1 MSKELVSVIL
11 PCYNVQEY
19 VERAIDSVVNQ
30 TYSNIE
36 VVAVNDGSTDDTLA
50 VLYNLRTRFAN
61 LVVINQK
68 NQGLVEARKRGL
80 KNANGKFILFL
91 DGDDWLENNCIE
103 ELYKTANDKKADVVL
118 YNAYMVYDD
127 RKEIFDTFIEK
138 FIDDI
143 KKNPVKNLLL
153 LNISPTIWSKFIKKS
168 FLEENNI
175 EFPQNISYAEDLAAV
190 LNIFINKPKIV
201 CNEKR
206 FYNYYQR
213 NDSISNKISSK
224 VLEIDDAIQFIKE
237 KLVEM
242 NIYYENKEEFEYTV
256 FRHLLISK
264 ILRFNYLY
272 PERKKVFQQYKA
284 RNIDINKNKYIIRDL
299 SYGNRNLKLRINLY
313 NLNYSIA
320 TLCDKSL
327 GYVK

>member
-1 MSKELVSVIL
+1 MKVSVIIAA
-11 PCYNVQEY
+11 YNIEKYIQRCIE
-19 VERAIDSVVNQ
+19 SVVNQ
-30 TYSNIE
+30 SEREIE
-36 VVAVNDGSTDDTLA
+36 IIIVNDGSTDNTLNIINK
-50 VLYNLRTRFAN
+50 VNELDDRII
-61 LVVINQK
+61 VINKK
-68 NQGLVEARKRGL
+68 NQGLIEARKTGL
-80 KNANGKFILFL
+80 KYANGEFILFL

-168 FLEENNI
+168 FIEENNI

-206 FYNYYQR
+206 LYNYYQR